1 MRCFQCQRFGHTKNS
16 CRGKLTCARCS
27 LVGHE
32 SESCSAVPLCINCKG
47 EHTAFSRSCPKWKL
61 EKEVQATK
69 VNNNIS
75 YAEARRLVQTNQIR
89 PNTSFAAAVKSTKS
103 VAVQVSVGT
112 QTLPIKTQETNSK
125 KKNEKP
131 THSIQN
137 KETVVESKPKNKTQH
152 RNDKNRSHSN
162 SSYERIISESGD
174 SDSMEVEEGLEIPK
188 HLLPF
193 KTKRQHR
200 KNKHQS

>member
-32 SESCSAVPLCINCKG
+32 SENCSAAPLCINCKG

-75 YAEARRLVQTNQIR
+75 YAEARRLVQTNKIR
-89 PNTSFAAAVKSTKS
+89 PNTFC
-103 VAVQVSVGT
+103 
-112 QTLPIKTQETNSK
+112 
-125 KKNEKP
+125 
-131 THSIQN
+131 
-137 KETVVESKPKNKTQH
+137 
-152 RNDKNRSHSN
+152 RS
-162 SSYERIISESGD
+162 R
-174 SDSMEVEEGLEIPK
+174 
-188 HLLPF
+188 
-193 KTKRQHR
+193 
-200 KNKHQS
+200 